1 MKRARQLLRKSADNF
16 MKTFFAFIKLNI
28 TKIIIIALSLISA
41 GAIATTVWALWF
53 REAPTLDPDYAAKET
68 EKDAEKIEGSEN
80 TGGNETIDGGKLSLI
95 YSPEV
100 TIDISE
106 SEASLLIGNLAKSK
120 NNVVAEI
127 IIQDTVIWQSGAI
140 LPGYRVVNTDISD
153 DALAI
158 LREGVYSGIIRIYI
172 YDTQTN
178 EREMLSTD
186 IVATV
191 NVKE

>member
-1 MKRARQLLRKSADNF
+1 